1 MVFPSYCSLS
11 RNSISCVC
19 FLKQVIDWPPSPSS
33 PSRSDRPRGPVLPSP
48 PSRPLRSLSPASP
61 TRPLR
66 QHALRT
72 LRRHE
77 LHRSPHAVH
86 LHPQH
91 LRHAR
96 LRQRVL
102 RLLLAQLQQLAHTC
116 ECRFRDELAQHADV
130 LRIISLHHA
139 HVLDHAFPQQL
150 SPQRRLSA
158 VLHVATHE
166 TTQSLPREQ
175 GVSFHRLE
183 RWHGPS
189 QQLGVLKA
197 GEEAPTR

>member
-91 LRHAR
+91 LRHSR

-102 RLLLAQLQQLAHTC
+102 RLLLAHQQQLRHATQPRLAHKPP
-116 ECRFRDELAQHADV
+116 QHADV
-130 LRIISLHHA
+130 LLATSLRHSHAPSRASAAAAATPPAARPSDSPCVSRPIHA
-139 HVLDHAFPQQL
+139 HVN
-150 SPQRRLSA
+150 SA
-158 VLHVATHE
+158 
-166 TTQSLPREQ
+166 
-175 GVSFHRLE
+175 
-183 RWHGPS
+183 
-189 QQLGVLKA
+189 
-197 GEEAPTR
+197 